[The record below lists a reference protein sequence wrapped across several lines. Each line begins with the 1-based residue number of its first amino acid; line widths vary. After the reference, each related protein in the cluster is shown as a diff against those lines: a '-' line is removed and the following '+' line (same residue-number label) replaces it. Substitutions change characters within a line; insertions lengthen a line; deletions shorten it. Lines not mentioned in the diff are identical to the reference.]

1 MLNHERKQEKT
12 METQAL
18 QKVEQYALKKQNIFA
33 SSKIPLCASVHFGQY
48 VYWFWHYS
56 RKQNRRLFLY
66 G

>member
-33 SSKIPLCASVHFGQY
+33 SSASVHIGQY

-56 RKQNRRLFLY
+56 RK
-66 G
+66 